1 MAESR
6 TLRGAAV
13 LAIIAF
19 LSVVWVVHRTV
30 QRSRASNERVVH
42 TQGVLTAIESMLA
55 TIVDADTAV
64 RGSVSSAETRNLEA
78 LGHTARALD
87 ADISRL
93 AALTVDNPVQQA
105 RVAQLRQDAAG
116 VQAALRTAVEP
127 TQVHRPVNPADAEA
141 QRARMDNAR
150 RTLQAMRAEENRLLA
165 DRVQV
170 DQAAVRRL
178 QFLSIAL
185 AVTAAGFLA
194 WIFWLVARN
203 ARRQRQGTD
212 TLRQAN
218 DNLEARVDAAAADLH
233 DSNARLRSII
243 DSAVDGIIVIDGHG
257 RIEAFNRGAERL
269 FGYPE
274 SDVLGRNVK
283 MLMPSP
289 YHDEHDAYLD
299 HYLHTGVARIIGTG
313 REVTGLR
320 RDGSTFPLHLSV
332 GEMSIKGERRFTG
345 MLHDLTRRVRLED
358 ELRASEARWRS
369 VIDSAVDGIVVIDA
383 HGCIEA
389 FNPAAVRLFG
399 YEEREVVGRNVNIL
413 MPSPYHDEHDAYLAR
428 HLATG
433 VQKII
438 GTGREVT
445 GLRRDGTTFPLHL
458 SVGKMTVGGEQRF
471 TGILHDLSA
480 RVRMEKQLREQTS
493 LAKLGEM
500 AAVIAHEVKNPLA
513 GVRAAIQ
520 IIGTRLPKGGKDASV
535 VTEIVQRIDTLN
547 ELMKDLLLFARPPQP
562 RLAVVDIGALVT
574 TTASLLRGD
583 PAFEQVEV
591 RVDGEPAR
599 ALGDAELLKIV
610 FVNLLMNAAH
620 AMQGSGTIQ
629 VSLTSIVDMCQI
641 AFADEGPGIPADV
654 LEKIFTPFF
663 TTKARGSGLGLP
675 TVRRLIEAHQ
685 GTISIACPSDGGTV
699 VTIQLPVER
708 VAVMPSAR
716 GLRLER
722 PSSEHTAIEPPLG
735 ELGGDDIQRRNRRHG
750 DEQQARQRHESE
762 HADEWQIGDGDRQRD
777 ERHGRPE
784 QHPAWPTAKEGA
796 PRPDHQRNH
805 ELGEQ

>member
-1 MAESR
+1 M
-6 TLRGAAV
+6 
-13 LAIIAF
+13 
-19 LSVVWVVHRTV
+19 VWVVHRTV
-30 QRSRASNERVVH
+30 QRSQASNERVVH
-42 TQGVLTAIESMLA
+42 TQEVLTAIESVLA

-64 RGSVSSAETRNLEA
+64 RSAVSSADARNLTT
-78 LGHTARALD
+78 LGHTARTVD
-87 ADISRL
+87 AEVSRL
-93 AALTVDNPVQQA
+93 AALTADNPNQRA
-105 RVAQLRQDAAG
+105 RVTQLRQDVAG
-116 VQAALRTAVEP
+116 VLAALGAVGDATQALRSVNPTDAEALRT
-127 TQVHRPVNPADAEA
+127 
-141 QRARMDNAR
+141 RMDIAR

-170 DQAAVRRL
+170 DQAVVRRL
-178 QFLSIAL
+178 QFISMAL
-185 AVTAAGFLA
+185 AAAASGCLA
-194 WIFWLVARN
+194 WIFWLIARS

-218 DNLEARVDAAAADLH
+218 ENLEAQVGASASELR
-233 DSNARLRSII
+233 DSNARLQSII
-243 DSAVDGIIVIDGHG
+243 DSAVDGIIVIDSHG

-274 SDVLGRNVK
+274 PEVLGRNVK

-289 YHDEHDAYLD
+289 YHDEHDGYLD
-299 HYLHTGVARIIGTG
+299 RYLHTGAATIIGTG
-313 REVTGLR
+313 REVTGRR

-332 GEMSIKGERRFTG
+332 GEMSIKGERKFTG
-345 MLHDLTRRVRLED
+345 MLHDLTKRARLED

-383 HGCIEA
+383 HGRIEA

-399 YEEREVVGRNVNIL
+399 YEEREVVGRNVNML
-413 MPSPYHDEHDAYLAR
+413 MPSPYHEEHDTYLAR

-458 SVGKMTVGGEQRF
+458 SVGKMTAGGEQRF

-480 RVRMEKQLREQTS
+480 RVRIEKQLREQTS

-513 GVRAAIQ
+513 GVRGAIQ
-520 IIGTRLPKGGKDASV
+520 IIGTRLPKDSKDALIV
-535 VTEIVQRIDTLN
+535 GEIVSRIDTLN

-562 RLAVVDIGALVT
+562 KVQLVDMGTLVM
-574 TTASLLRGD
+574 TTANLLRGD
-583 PAFEQVEV
+583 PAFKQVEV

-610 FVNLLMNAAH
+610 FVNLLVNAAH
-620 AMQGSGTIQ
+620 AMQGRGTIH
-629 VSLTSIVDMCQI
+629 VSLASIADICQI
-641 AFADEGPGIPADV
+641 VFADEGPGIPADV

-663 TTKARGSGLGLP
+663 TTEARGSGLGLP

-685 GTISIACPSDGGTV
+685 GTISIACPLAGGTV
-699 VTIQLPVER
+699 VTIQLPGETL
-708 VAVMPSAR
+708 AVTM
-716 GLRLER
+716 
-722 PSSEHTAIEPPLG
+722 
-735 ELGGDDIQRRNRRHG
+735 
-750 DEQQARQRHESE
+750 
-762 HADEWQIGDGDRQRD
+762 
-777 ERHGRPE
+777 
-784 QHPAWPTAKEGA
+784 
-796 PRPDHQRNH
+796 
-805 ELGEQ
+805 